1 MSKFPWSWMLLQIV
15 LNHKN
20 FIKRLLECFCH
31 GKFQFIDI
39 KCQLRNLTDTRSSQ
53 HFIIHFWWK
62 YLLWMIQMIKFV
74 YCDNKCFINM
84 IILMLS
90 SCNCESKGKGD
101 LFALRIFVLP
111 LFFGEYS
118 HLPKFWIFSCF
129 CCVMTLRCECP
140 VYNWS
145 DPTPWRNNQHQ
156 EHLRGL
162 WLWQPSSLLNKCW
175 ASTLQLWNTVLHALN
190 HHTNSR

>member
-1 MSKFPWSWMLLQIV
+1 MSEFPWSWMLLQIV

-39 KCQLRNLTDTRSSQ
+39 KCQLPNLIDTTLYYS
-53 HFIIHFWWK
+53 
-62 YLLWMIQMIKFV
+62 LLMKI
-74 YCDNKCFINM
+74 
-84 IILMLS
+84 
-90 SCNCESKGKGD
+90 
-101 LFALRIFVLP
+101 
-111 LFFGEYS
+111 S
-118 HLPKFWIFSCF
+118 HLPKFWTFSCF
-129 CCVMTLRCECP
+129 CSVVTLRCECP

-145 DPTPWRNNQHQ
+145 DPTPWRNNHHQ